1 MEKVMYDLKDLL
13 KREIQKVV
21 DKNDIS
27 PSEMQNVCNA
37 VCTMEK
43 ICKIEQIEND
53 MYSMDRSGKK
63 FYMSY
68 DNDMSGRRMRGPDG
82 RFTGSYDYPMHV
94 DPMMRHDYEH
104 DRSNHSIEDRM
115 VDSLEKMMDNAGSEY
130 ERQQIQAWI
139 HKMRTSEMK

>member
-21 DKNDIS
+21 DKNDIN
-27 PSEMQNVCNA
+27 PSEMQNISNA

-43 ICKIEQIEND
+43 ICKIEQIERE
-53 MYSMDRSGKK
+53 MYSGESSGKK

-68 DNDMSGRRMRGPDG
+68 DNEMSNRMRGADG
-82 RFTGSYDYPMHV
+82 RFMSSYDYPMHV
-94 DPMMRHDYEH
+94 DPMMRNDYEH

-115 VDSLEKMMDNAGSEY
+115 IYNLEQMMDSAKSDY
-130 ERQQIQAWI
+130 DKQQIQAWI
-139 HKMRTSEMK
+139 HKMRTNELR